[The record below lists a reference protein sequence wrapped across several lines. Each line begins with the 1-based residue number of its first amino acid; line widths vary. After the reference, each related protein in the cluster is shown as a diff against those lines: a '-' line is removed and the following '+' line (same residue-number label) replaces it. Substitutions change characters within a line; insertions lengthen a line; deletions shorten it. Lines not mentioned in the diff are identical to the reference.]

1 MIHSRYAV
9 GVDASIRPYNAVC
22 RIISAF
28 RRFAHIH
35 PALGVAHFFQ
45 FRQGQ
50 PYGTVVVAGGDLRL
64 DHMVQA
70 SFAFQILLCFSS
82 DIIRPSILQ
91 KMLSLFPLYRLLPQM
106 KSRPPKKSGDLHF
119 YRLSL

>member
-1 MIHSRYAV
+1 MIHCRYAV
-9 GVDASIRPYNAVC
+9 WVDASIRPYNAVC

-50 PYGTVVVAGGDLRL
+50 LYGTVVVASGDLRL

-70 SFAFQILLCFSS
+70 FIHFAKNTFPVP
-82 DIIRPSILQ
+82 IISPFAANEKQAAEKIR
-91 KMLSLFPLYRLLPQM
+91 
-106 KSRPPKKSGDLHF
+106 
-119 YRLSL
+119 

>member
-35 PALGVAHFFQ
+35 PALGVAHSFQ
-45 FRQGQ
+45 FRQ
-50 PYGTVVVAGGDLRL
+50 PLLSRYF
-64 DHMVQA
+64 
-70 SFAFQILLCFSS
+70 FAFSS

-91 KMLSLFPLYRLLPQM
+91 KNTFPVPIISPFAADEKQAAEKIR
-106 KSRPPKKSGDLHF
+106 
-119 YRLSL
+119 

>member
-50 PYGTVVVAGGDLRL
+50 LYGTVVVAGGDLRL

-70 SFAFQILLCFSS
+70 AFAFQILLCFFQRHNTSIHFAKNAFPVP
-82 DIIRPSILQ
+82 IISPFAANEKQVAEKIR
-91 KMLSLFPLYRLLPQM
+91 
-106 KSRPPKKSGDLHF
+106 
-119 YRLSL
+119 

>member
-28 RRFAHIH
+28 RCFAHIH
-35 PALGVAHFFQ
+35 PALGVAHSFQ
-45 FRQGQ
+45 FRQ
-50 PYGTVVVAGGDLRL
+50 PLLSRYF
-64 DHMVQA
+64 
-70 SFAFQILLCFSS
+70 FAFSS

-91 KMLSLFPLYRLLPQM
+91 KILSLFPLYRLLPQM